1 MNTIQACNILS
12 KNSQSL
18 TKYFLNFRGNI
29 FCRTLM
35 YTFSHDV
42 SNCDVAASNVKL
54 LHLCFTHLLENFPMQ
69 CTEEFLPA
77 RRCATAIPASVS
89 VCHKSEFYRN
99 GWTDGA
105 DYWNRLLPST
115 YFTLCWNE
123 IRVSPKTRALP
134 SGTLSET
141 LDFKNLAMA
150 RLSSQSVVDTCVD
163 RRAVAC
169 RWYTLAAAQFTARP
183 SIVTRNSTWESAAQC
198 VCVI

>member
-1 MNTIQACNILS
+1 
-12 KNSQSL
+12 
-18 TKYFLNFRGNI
+18 
-29 FCRTLM
+29 M

-54 LHLCFTHLLENFPMQ
+54 LHLCFTHLHENFPMQ

-77 RRCATAIPASVS
+77 RRCATAILARPASVS

-99 GWTDGA
+99 GWTDRA

-141 LDFKNLAMA
+141 LDFRNLAMA
-150 RLSSQSVVDTCVD
+150 RRSSQSVVDTCVD

-169 RWYTLAAAQFTARP
+169 RWYTLAARTVYCTSVDRNTEQHMRKRRAMCLRYLSIFCRKVTTQFIR
-183 SIVTRNSTWESAAQC
+183 
-198 VCVI
+198 